1 MGKDNVVLGK
11 ISIDKVITLES
22 QLMSTRKLIEAMRTI
37 LHEVENQVK
46 LVEDE
51 LHIIYT
57 R

>member
-11 ISIDKVITLES
+11 ISIDKIVTLES
-22 QLMSTRKLIEAMRTI
+22 QLISTRKLIDATRTL
-37 LHEVENQVK
+37 LHEVENQIK

-51 LHIIYT
+51 LHIIYA